1 MKWLIE
7 ARSPIVLGPGRRS
20 RHVFHSRLSGQT
32 RTTDSETSSLFGPR
46 ENESGHAIGPPTTAW
61 TPARERMRETIERA
75 ERYAKTLRREPG
87 LTQGD
92 LARREGVSGPRVNQI
107 LAILRLEPSIL
118 ADLVDPTSDNPV
130 PTLKELHAIG
140 RLASERAQVGR
151 YRQVCEA
158 LRKKRITA
166 DRVKPTPQRGF
177 RHLFAKARTWQAML
191 DAGEAR
197 SVAAL
202 ARQVKVS
209 RHQVGRV
216 LDLLTLPPEVQAALD
231 VPAEQ
236 LPEGAT
242 QAKVK
247 GLARLEGAAAQR
259 AAWAEMV
266 GAMKAGAK

>member
-20 RHVFHSRLSGQT
+20 RHLFHSRLSGQP
-32 RTTDSETSSLFGPR
+32 RTTDSEASSLIGPR

-75 ERYAKTLRREPG
+75 ERYAKALRREPG

-92 LARREGVSGPRVNQI
+92 LAQREGVSGPRVNQI

-158 LRKKRITA
+158 LRKKRIPA

-231 VPAEQ
+231 VPAEE
-236 LPEGAT
+236 LPAGVT

-266 GAMKAGAK
+266 GSVG